1 MIRTL
6 STSEFARALGLSDS
20 SVRRLTDSG
29 EIEVHRTQGG
39 HRRISVSEAIRY
51 IRRTQALV
59 VQPELLGLQVSA
71 EPDGARAIGSSPSAE
86 SAGARMLQVLETG
99 HAQAVIG
106 LMQWLY
112 ASGMSIA
119 ELCDGPIA
127 FALRNIGERWPHDK
141 RAIFVEHRATI
152 LCGRA
157 LNQLRLSIPAP
168 DEGAQKAIGGAMSG
182 DIYLLPTLMASL
194 VLYDCGFDETNLG
207 PNTPLDV
214 LADAVVD
221 ERPNLIW
228 LSLSEPFRSH
238 SQLTELLKLAEVARQ
253 YQTDF
258 VVGGRCAT
266 ELTSIQENQD
276 GSSRWVVCDS
286 MVALS
291 RLALSFK

>member
-59 VQPELLGLQVSA
+59 VEPELLGLQGSA
-71 EPDGARAIGSSPSAE
+71 EPDGALANRSSPSSE
-86 SAGARMLQVLETG
+86 SAGASMLQVLEMG

-127 FALRNIGERWPHDK
+127 FALRHIGERWPHDK

-168 DEGAQKAIGGAMSG
+168 DEGARKAIGGAMSG

-228 LSLSEPFRSH
+228 LSVSEPFRSN
-238 SQLTELLKLAEVARQ
+238 SQLTEVLKLAEVARQ
-253 YQTDF
+253 KHTDF
-258 VVGGRCAT
+258 IVGGRCAA

-276 GSSRWVVCDS
+276 GSSRWMVCDS

-291 RLALSFK
+291 RLALSSK